1 MRHLTN
7 ASGSMWESLKLIC
20 VMAAMTVFAQY
31 GMAND
36 PAASPIG
43 LEEPDSEQE
52 PDQDPEPEP
61 VYERWLLIYDDYRAL
76 ASPSAEGFLGLAR
89 EIESVRRGDDLY
101 FKGIFKE
108 YPDSWTMCH
117 ITDNELLFE
126 EGQLLGETSDGPV
139 YFHYGSGFYEWAY
152 SYPNHQYYSTYNF
165 HPSETNLTISDDG
178 TVIKGNEWS
187 TFWYDDDNR
196 NAYFHI
202 DLSHYAD
209 EPCPDSPDTGF
220 MVNMCFKKIGVGGVS
235 DVFGEEVNDATAPM
249 YDLQGRRVNP
259 ETAAPGIYIR
269 NGKKIMKR

>member
-1 MRHLTN
+1 
-7 ASGSMWESLKLIC
+7 MWKSLKLIC
-20 VMAAMTVFAQY
+20 IMAALTVFAQY
-31 GMAND
+31 GRGNE
-36 PAASPIG
+36 PAASPVV
-43 LEEPDSEQE
+43 LVEPDSEQE

-61 VYERWLLIYDDYRAL
+61 VYERWLLTYDDYQAL
-76 ASPSAEGFLGLAR
+76 ALYDFDDPSYGNEEYFGLTR

-117 ITDNELLFE
+117 MTDNELLFE

-202 DLSHYAD
+202 DLSYYAD
-209 EPCPDSPDTGF
+209 EPCPDFPDTGF
-220 MVNMCFKKIGVGGVS
+220 MVNMCFNKVGVGGVS

-249 YDLQGRRVNP
+249 YDLQGRQVNP
-259 ETAAPGIYIR
+259 KTAAPGIYIR
-269 NGKKIMKR
+269 NGKKILVR